1 MVLKDNSAG
10 GVQVEEWWGGLTAL
24 GKWSAPWLGARFN
37 RCAHSLH
44 LALSPH
50 HIWLKLFLE
59 LNRKKQNRRDDTHRA
74 AFQLIV
80 FSYLIDFIHYILVLF
95 NIQIVDL
102 TRVVMK
108 VVQQWRIV
116 VVKRVVITT
125 DWIRVDIGAN
135 APATRT
141 MSCVT
146 FESYIASQWSLN
158 FALPTLVNGS
168 EPCTGWVV
176 WQLFQDL
183 LSHQMSNKC
192 SSSDCS
198 I

>member
-1 MVLKDNSAG
+1 MVCKLRSGEVVLQHLGN
-10 GVQVEEWWGGLTAL
+10 GVHPGWAQGSTAVLTPFI
-24 GKWSAPWLGARFN
+24 W
-37 RCAHSLH
+37 
-44 LALSPH
+44 LSPH
-50 HIWLKLFLE
+50 TIFDSNFSLSWTERSK
-59 LNRKKQNRRDDTHRA
+59 NRRDDTHRA

-80 FSYLIDFIHYILVLF
+80 YSYLIDFIHYILVLF

>member
-1 MVLKDNSAG
+1 MPKCVCIA
-10 GVQVEEWWGGLTAL
+10 
-24 GKWSAPWLGARFN
+24 
-37 RCAHSLH
+37 
-44 LALSPH
+44 
-50 HIWLKLFLE
+50 
-59 LNRKKQNRRDDTHRA
+59 
-74 AFQLIV
+74 
-80 FSYLIDFIHYILVLF
+80 YLVNFIHYILVLF

-146 FESYIASQWSLN
+146 FESYIASQ
-158 FALPTLVNGS
+158 
-168 EPCTGWVV
+168 
-176 WQLFQDL
+176 
-183 LSHQMSNKC
+183 
-192 SSSDCS
+192 
-198 I
+198 